1 MIYLKHPQHGE
12 KFALVE
18 SEAVADEKNGWVRA
32 ELNRFPK
39 KVTIVSDG
47 AMPESSEPAESEPA
61 IRTKRPYVRK
71 VKHGDG
77 SNAD

>member
-18 SEAVADEKNGWVRA
+18 TEAAADEKNGWVRA

-39 KVTIVSDG
+39 KVTIVTDG

-61 IRTKRPYVRK
+61 QKPRRGRPPK
-71 VKHGDG
+71 G
-77 SNAD
+77 N